1 MADTKT
7 PQEESRAGRRLTIP
21 GLGSAF
27 IFVILAGLVVAF
39 SIVEGT
45 AFLSAANFVTIAEDA
60 SELLLLAVGV
70 TFVIITAGIDLSV
83 GSILV
88 LSSVI
93 AAQTMVALS
102 GTPEQVRNYQFPNQ
116 EVGIPVGIA
125 AGLLVGL
132 ACGFING
139 LLVTKLKLT
148 PFIATL
154 GTLGVFLGTA
164 QILSGGTNVPYVPT
178 AVQSEIGTRDLLG
191 FLPVPIAIGLVV
203 VIVAILAL
211 HLTQFGR
218 YTYAI
223 GSNAEA
229 ARRVGINVDRHLLK
243 VYTLSGFLAG
253 LAGIID
259 VARFNTASVGAH
271 TLDNLAAIS
280 AAVIGGTSLF
290 GGIGTIVGT
299 LVGTFIPAVLRNGF
313 IIAGVQAF
321 WQEVAIGIVLL
332 LAVFID
338 QRRRSAEER
347 M

>member
-7 PQEESRAGRRLTIP
+7 TQEESRAGRRRTIP

-88 LSSVI
+88 LSSVV

-178 AVQSEIGTRDLLG
+178 AVQTEIGTRDLLG